1 MGNQPQDI
9 SKIKQVL
16 QKDYL
21 SRTEQD
27 FLLIIEY
34 MSCFQYFEK
43 IKAKYNAD
51 FMKHL
56 CKHLY
61 LKTFGPN
68 QNISVNRTTYIILSG
83 RVLVT
88 QELDAT
94 KPKTFTDISD
104 IQQYSQVSEMT
115 FGQSFNEFGL
125 QDVQKSTAMTIRQT
139 DLACL
144 DFKFIIELNSNIKS
158 TENNEKITFLKQ
170 LTYIQQFSE
179 NEIKYFSYKLEVIK
193 PQKNETIYLEGDE
206 YCDWIYFVFKGEF
219 SLTKRDNSQ
228 YEHQLTRLI
237 EGEIF
242 GEETFLNYEKRF
254 FSVKC
259 LCDSAMLF
267 RISNVELEK
276 KVWQRESRNILFLL
290 IGEKWLFRLKRLV
303 ELSKQPID
311 VQEIKSHLSY
321 LEEISS
327 CNLQFQFQEN
337 EFNPQN
343 INKNSRLKQGSRLQ
357 KNIILP
363 TSLII
368 QNSQQLNQFFKHQTC
383 KAQNFNKNISFDKTH
398 TNTSTKLA
406 DNYPKNNEL
415 QPKRRVLQKIISP
428 NIKSTKISSHN
439 NITIST
445 KEQPGM
451 QLENFEKTQ
460 NVLNDELIN
469 WGGNSS
475 RRNQELKEQFYSAIK
490 SYASHVKYQ
499 NLNFIE
505 ASSNYSQQL
514 NSEYE
519 LLMKK
524 QQENIGNFFELEPR
538 SKTDNQLRKDYFLK
552 QLKKMQKR
560 LQVLQMIAKGYI
572 TCKYNQCVNEE
583 GEIVD
588 IIEKA
593 SKDDAY
599 EIKDGKKQL
608 KFNFVTS
615 INYKPIEKPKF
626 KDFDQQIVEQE
637 EQIRVISDIV
647 SGKLDPEQAP
657 SVNEE
662 YNKQMSMRKKASE
675 VIQIPTLVKTF
686 SSKLRISSA
695 TFKKDLSK
703 NIFSNAIKIR
713 KMT

>member
-1 MGNQPQDI
+1 
-9 SKIKQVL
+9 
-16 QKDYL
+16 
-21 SRTEQD
+21 
-27 FLLIIEY
+27 

-51 FMKHL
+51 FMKQL

-68 QNISVNRTTYIILSG
+68 QNIIINRTTYIILSG

-88 QELDAT
+88 QELDST

-125 QDVQKSTAMTIRQT
+125 QDVQKSTAVTLRQT
-139 DLACL
+139 DLVCL
-144 DFKFIIELNSNIKS
+144 DFKYIIELNSNIKS
-158 TENNEKITFLKQ
+158 SENNEKIAFLKQ
-170 LTYIQQFSE
+170 LTYIQQFSD
-179 NEIKYFSYKLEVIK
+179 NEIKYFAYKLEVIK
-193 PQKNETIYLEGDE
+193 PQKNETIYQEGDE
-206 YCDWIYFVFKGEF
+206 QCDWAYFVFKGEF
-219 SLTKRDNSQ
+219 SLTKRDDNQ
-228 YEHQLTRLI
+228 TEHQLTRLA

-242 GEETFLNYEKRF
+242 GEESFLNYEQRYF
-254 FSVKC
+254 TIKC

-276 KVWQRESRNILFLL
+276 KVWQRDSRNILFLL
-290 IGEKWLFRLKRLV
+290 IGEKWIFRLKRFV
-303 ELSKQPID
+303 ELSKQSID
-311 VQEIKSHLSY
+311 TQQLKSHLTY
-321 LEEISS
+321 LEEIST
-327 CNLQFQFQEN
+327 CKLNFQFQEN
-337 EFNPQN
+337 EFNPTTMNNQFKS
-343 INKNSRLKQGSRLQ
+343 NKGVRQQ
-357 KNIILP
+357 KTKILP

-368 QNSQQLNQFFKHQTC
+368 QNSQQYNQFFQHQTC
-383 KAQNFNKNISFDKTH
+383 KAQHSNKNISFDKTH
-398 TNTSTKLA
+398 TNTQTKLA
-406 DNYPKNNEL
+406 DNYPKNHEQ
-415 QPKRRVLQKIISP
+415 QPKRRVLQKIINP
-428 NIKSTKISSHN
+428 NVKSTKISSHFN
-439 NITIST
+439 FNLSI
-445 KEQPGM
+445 KEQPDI
-451 QLENFEKTQ
+451 QQDNFVKTQ
-460 NVLNDELIN
+460 NVLNDEVIN

-499 NLNFIE
+499 NLNFME
-505 ASSNYSQQL
+505 ASSNYSKQL
-514 NSEYE
+514 NNEYE

-538 SKTDNQLRKDYFLK
+538 SKTDNQLRKEYFLK

-560 LQVLQMIAKGYI
+560 LQY
-572 TCKYNQCVNEE
+572 VNEE

-588 IIEKA
+588 IIEKV

-647 SGKLDPEQAP
+647 SGKLDPEQVP
-657 SVNEE
+657 YVNKE
-662 YNKQMSMRKKASE
+662 YAKQMSMRKKASE
-675 VIQIPTLVKTF
+675 VIQTPTLVKSF

-695 TFKKDLSK
+695 TYKKDLSK

>member
-1 MGNQPQDI
+1 M
-9 SKIKQVL
+9 KQ
-16 QKDYL
+16 
-21 SRTEQD
+21 
-27 FLLIIEY
+27 
-34 MSCFQYFEK
+34 
-43 IKAKYNAD
+43 
-51 FMKHL
+51 L

-88 QELDAT
+88 QELDST

-125 QDVQKSTAMTIRQT
+125 QDVQKSTAVTLRQT
-139 DLACL
+139 DVACL

-158 TENNEKITFLKQ
+158 SENNEKIAFLKQ
-170 LTYIQQFSE
+170 LTYIQQFSD
-179 NEIKYFSYKLEVIK
+179 NEIKYFAYKLEVIK
-193 PQKNETIYLEGDE
+193 PQKNETIYQEGDQE
-206 YCDWIYFVFKGEF
+206 CDWAYFVFKGEF
-219 SLTKRDNSQ
+219 SLTKRDENQ
-228 YEHQLTRLI
+228 TEHQLTRLA
-237 EGEIF
+237 EGEVF
-242 GEETFLNYEKRF
+242 GEESFLNYDKRYF
-254 FSVKC
+254 NIKC

-267 RISNVELEK
+267 RISNVEFEK

-290 IGEKWLFRLKRLV
+290 IGEKWIFRLKRFV
-303 ELSKQPID
+303 ELSKQPINT
-311 VQEIKSHLSY
+311 EELKAHLAY
-321 LEEISS
+321 LEEIST
-327 CNLQFQFQEN
+327 CKLNFQLQET
-337 EFNPQN
+337 EFNP
-343 INKNSRLKQGSRLQ
+343 
-357 KNIILP
+357 KNISNQLKSNKGIKQQKSKILP
-363 TSLII
+363 NSLII
-368 QNSQQLNQFFKHQTC
+368 QNTQQFNQFFQHQTC
-383 KAQNFNKNISFDKTH
+383 KAQHSNKNLSFEKTH
-398 TNTSTKLA
+398 TNAQTKLA
-406 DNYPKNNEL
+406 DNYPKNSEQ
-415 QPKRRVLQKIISP
+415 QPKRRVLQKIINP
-428 NIKSTKISSHN
+428 NVKSTKISSHFN
-439 NITIST
+439 FELTTN
-445 KEQPGM
+445 EQPEV
-451 QLENFEKTQ
+451 QLDNFVKTQ
-460 NVLNDELIN
+460 NVVNDEVIN

-475 RRNQELKEQFYSAIK
+475 RRNQELKEQFYNAIK

-499 NLNFIE
+499 NLNFME
-505 ASSNYSQQL
+505 ASSNYSKQL

-538 SKTDNQLRKDYFLK
+538 SKTDNQLRKEYFLK

-572 TCKYNQCVNEE
+572 TCKYNQYVNEE

-588 IIEKA
+588 IIEKV

-615 INYKPIEKPKF
+615 INYKPVEKPKF

-647 SGKLDPEQAP
+647 SGKLDPEQVP
-657 SVNEE
+657 YVNEE
-662 YNKQMSMRKKASE
+662 YTKQMSMRKKASE
-675 VIQIPTLVKTF
+675 VFQTPTLVKSF

-695 TFKKDLSK
+695 TYKKDLSK